1 MEGSDLTIRVLG
13 PVQIV
18 LSSGIVELPSAS
30 QRRLLAALAVHAPQ
44 SVRLDWLCWVLG
56 VSSSAVRTTVTR
68 LRRVAGD
75 DLVHTTVTGYRL
87 SAAVDATLACA
98 ELEAA
103 EGDPELI
110 RQALGRWVGRPLEEF
125 RDEAWAA
132 GEAARLDEVY
142 ASAVEDRA
150 EALVAHRQAD
160 QAIAILEP
168 HLHTHPFR
176 DHPQGLLVRALAAVG
191 RRTEALRRYQAYR
204 RFLADEVG
212 TEPSDELRR
221 IEQRVAA
228 GWDGVE
234 THHQSE
240 GVTDRSRPPSA
251 QRTLAMPTAL
261 VARREIVGR
270 RSELAVLAG
279 AASAAQHSG
288 LQVVLVNGEA
298 GIGKTSL
305 VSAFV
310 RDHCPLPWRIVY
322 SRCDEFIGE
331 PFQPFPGLLAHLVDE
346 LPADVLA
353 AHAAQCGGDL
363 SRLLPQIRP
372 RTPAPHDDFGG
383 DQAAARH
390 LLFHAVVDIVR
401 RSAEIDP
408 VMLIV
413 DDLHWAEPTG
423 LQLLVHLVREL
434 ADLPVMVVANY
445 RDTGEA
451 NSDQLRVSI
460 GDLLRLG
467 ANRISLSGLDEQEL
481 ADLVRVHVTG
491 SDGRD
496 VGGIA
501 LRLATETA
509 GNPLFAEHLLQHWVE
524 LKLLTVA
531 QDVITLTP
539 SNASEPS
546 ATLRDLVWRRMS
558 MLGQEG
564 KEVLGAAAVLG
575 VEFEESIVSSMTGI
589 DRVALDRWFD
599 RALEAGLVAP
609 GGHGSPTTR
618 FTHAVVA
625 RSLSAELGERTRA
638 RLHGAAFDALLAAGM
653 QAGSEVP
660 PVLSVLT
667 ARLAHHAEQAAR
679 LADAQQWATAAG
691 DGAMANLAA
700 EEAVRWFRRALD
712 HATSRKRPD
721 RERADLLV
729 RLAEAEYRAG
739 QPGGLDA
746 LHDAASLAER
756 CGADDVLIRAALA
769 IDPGSIVRF
778 GRFAP
783 LQLAIAESAIMR
795 VGGHDLATKA
805 RVEALLAHSLV
816 HTDQTARRTEAAT
829 AALAFARE
837 SGDAGTVARVAP
849 NVLMAL
855 WAPGTAQL
863 RNSIADEATAIVQ
876 KLGDP
881 SLSSTV
887 YAAAHTAAVCAG
899 DAPAAARYSAQL
911 RAIADETG
919 EPRALWAATI
929 VDGFTAMMTCRF
941 SDAQTYI
948 NEALDLGLRIGE
960 PETWTIFTGQSF
972 MLGTFQGRH
981 SELFPLVQQVIDKQE
996 SVDLSIR
1003 IAHAI
1008 VSVEVG
1014 ERAAPTALLHEA
1026 MFVGLD
1032 AVPRDFIRSTILLGY
1047 AVLALEL
1054 EDVDAAAALLP
1065 EVIGLASEV
1074 SFNGV
1079 TSQGPTAT
1087 YAGKLLSL
1095 LGRHDQAEGHLLD
1108 GLATTEEFG
1117 WEYHRASTLLAL
1129 AQNRARAGI
1138 FDAAADR
1145 WLTEASGLCDAY
1157 GLSVWARRVAALR
1170 EDHPHDEV
1178 RRK

>member
-1 MEGSDLTIRVLG
+1 MEGADLTIRVLG

-18 LSSGIVELPSAS
+18 LSGGIVELPSAS

-87 SAAVDATLACA
+87 AAAVDATLACA

-110 RQALGRWVGRPLEEF
+110 RQALGRWVGSSLEEF
-125 RDEAWAA
+125 RDEEWAA

-150 EALVAHRQAD
+150 EALVNHRQAD

-176 DHPQGLLVRALAAVG
+176 DRPQALLVRALAAVG
-191 RRTEALRRYQAYR
+191 RRTEASRRYQTYR

-221 IEQRVAA
+221 VEQRVAA

-234 THHQSE
+234 THDQSD
-240 GVTDRSRPPSA
+240 GVADRSRPPSA
-251 QRTLAMPTAL
+251 HRTLAIPTAL
-261 VARREIVGR
+261 VTRREIVGR

-288 LQVVLVNGEA
+288 LQVVLVDGEA

-305 VSAFV
+305 VAAFV
-310 RDHCPLPWRIVY
+310 GDHRGPSPWRIIY

-331 PFQPFPGLLAHLVDE
+331 PFQPFPGLLAQLVDE

-353 AHAAQCGGDL
+353 AHAARCGGDL

-408 VMLIV
+408 LMLIV

-423 LQLLVHLVREL
+423 VQLLVHLVREL

-451 NSDQLRVSI
+451 NSDQLRVAVA
-460 GDLLRLG
+460 DLLRLG
-467 ANRISLSGLDEQEL
+467 AHRISLSGLDEQEL
-481 ADLVRVHVTG
+481 ADLVHVHVAG
-491 SDGRD
+491 SVGRD
-496 VGGIA
+496 IGGVA

-524 LKLLTVA
+524 SRLLTVA
-531 QDVITLTP
+531 QDVITLAP

-564 KEVLGAAAVLG
+564 KDVLGAAAVLG
-575 VEFEESIVSSMTGI
+575 VEFEESIVSSMTGM

-625 RSLSAELGERTRA
+625 RSLAAELGERTRA
-638 RLHGAAFDALLAAGM
+638 RLHGAAFDALLPAGL
-653 QAGSEVP
+653 QAGSEGP
-660 PVLSVLT
+660 PVSPVLT

-691 DGAMANLAA
+691 EGAMANLAA
-700 EEAVRWFRRALD
+700 EEAVRWFRRAFD

-756 CGADDVLIRAALA
+756 CGADDVLVRAALA

-783 LQLAIAESAIMR
+783 LQLAIAESAMTR
-795 VGGHDLATKA
+795 VADHDLATRA
-805 RVEALLAHSLV
+805 RVEALLAQSLV

-829 AALAFARE
+829 AALALARE
-837 SGDAGTVARVAP
+837 SGDVGTVARVAP

-863 RNSIADEATAIVQ
+863 RNSIAGEATAIVQ
-876 KLGDP
+876 TLDDP

-899 DAPAAARYSAQL
+899 DAPAAARYSARL
-911 RAIADETG
+911 RAIADETA

-941 SDAQTYI
+941 GDAQTYI
-948 NEALDLGLRIGE
+948 NEALDLGMRIGE

-972 MLGTFQGRH
+972 VLGTFQGRH
-981 SELFPLVQQVIDKQE
+981 GELFPLVQDVIDKQE

-1008 VSVEVG
+1008 LSVEVG
-1014 ERAAPTALLHEA
+1014 ERAAPTALLREA
-1026 MFVGLD
+1026 MSVGLD
-1032 AVPRDFIRSTILLGY
+1032 AIPRDFIRSTVLLGY

-1054 EDVDAAAALLP
+1054 EDVDAASALLP
-1065 EVIGLASEV
+1065 EVIRQASEV

-1108 GLATTEEFG
+1108 GLATTEAFG

-1157 GLSVWARRVAALR
+1157 GLSVWASRVTALR
-1170 EDHPHDEV
+1170 EDHPAA
-1178 RRK
+1178 R